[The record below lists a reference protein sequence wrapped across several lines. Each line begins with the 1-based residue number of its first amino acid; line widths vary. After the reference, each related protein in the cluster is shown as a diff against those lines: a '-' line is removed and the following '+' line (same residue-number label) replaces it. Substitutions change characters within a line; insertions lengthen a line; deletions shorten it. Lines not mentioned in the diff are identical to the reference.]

1 MITRQDNERATRL
14 GRCSGGAVVV
24 AILKTTHV
32 SIKYIN
38 INSGH
43 KITWKGRL
51 TDWLV
56 GQRDVEGTTTDETN
70 KLRGMHRMN
79 HRGVIV
85 KKKFDTNLISS
96 SHH

>member
-1 MITRQDNERATRL
+1 MEREA
-14 GRCSGGAVVV
+14 
-24 AILKTTHV
+24 
-32 SIKYIN
+32 
-38 INSGH
+38 
-43 KITWKGRL
+43 
-51 TDWLV
+51 DWLA
-56 GQRDVEGTTTDETN
+56 GWPEGCSEMCKGTTTDETN